1 MREASSSRYRKS
13 LWQRD
18 CRYPQRQTRPR
29 KTNKQTKKPR
39 QRDKNLW
46 LMWRWWR
53 KKETIKKKTRK
64 PWLNTKS
71 LTMAR
76 CQDKSTHTK
85 RSKRL
90 FDFQLYCCYLPD
102 VCTRCPNYF
111 YYYKHH
117 YYASW
122 CAERG
127 KKKKKKGREAQERG
141 EAKDNV
147 LHRKRRESKKKKK
160 KSVFNSIAKV
170 VEERCRLHRV
180 RCRLCYD
187 VPNFVRH
194 LAQKRKLQWK
204 KARLYWEQE
213 RMAKKR
219 RKAVNIFVPV
229 WVRVL

>member
-147 LHRKRRESKKKKK
+147 LHRKRRESKKKKEK
-160 KSVFNSIAKV
+160 CIQQHCQSRWRTLQTTQSAVPALL
-170 VEERCRLHRV
+170 RCS
-180 RCRLCYD
+180 
-187 VPNFVRH
+187 
-194 LAQKRKLQWK
+194 
-204 KARLYWEQE
+204 
-213 RMAKKR
+213 
-219 RKAVNIFVPV
+219 
-229 WVRVL
+229 